1 VIKPGT
7 TTDGIVR
14 RFRSCLLL
22 YPADYGKTIDTGKAW
37 LTFQELVA
45 RADDPVIRRGAQA
58 KAMRVKVAAL
68 GRDGMLL
75 AVSDAYVRFLEA
87 FARGAK
93 PGELSRLLMEAEGL
107 RGNLERRT
115 ARGEVLQRSV
125 GG

>member
-1 VIKPGT
+1 
-7 TTDGIVR
+7 
-14 RFRSCLLL
+14 
-22 YPADYGKTIDTGKAW
+22 
-37 LTFQELVA
+37 
-45 RADDPVIRRGAQA
+45 
-58 KAMRVKVAAL
+58 
-68 GRDGMLL
+68 MLL